1 MPRLHPDWLLD
12 FQFSLL
18 HFRFRMVK
26 NSLKG
31 MGFQDVEDIKKNVTA
46 DLHAVPFQ
54 AFADCSQNLLKRFN
68 KCIQVGE
75 DYFK

>member
-1 MPRLHPDWLLD
+1 
-12 FQFSLL
+12 
-18 HFRFRMVK
+18 MVK